1 MLRTVLL
8 NFLEILTYWKTY
20 LKGIFMSALVLT
32 NFGQLLDKCFVFCGQ
47 VVDFSLCN
55 SSSFSSF

>member
-47 VVDFSLCN
+47 VVDFFSL
-55 SSSFSSF
+55 